1 MGEGREKDWI
11 QGWFLAWVTGT
22 ESLPFQRRRGK
33 AEGDVVGGEDEE
45 FNFALMTEM
54 PIDIQ
59 EKVLWVTVYMS
70 LVLCR

>member
-1 MGEGREKDWI
+1 M
-11 QGWFLAWVTGT
+11 
-22 ESLPFQRRRGK
+22 
-33 AEGDVVGGEDEE
+33 VGGEDEE